1 MRGYTAKHFLLALF
15 CSPPIKQ
22 VECEKRGLEILY
34 RSLRSSYG
42 LLISNKVNDY
52 FSSRLLR
59 NFWLQNWTKSTSS
72 CQFRPLHNS
81 GIIPLTLKPIQA
93 NSPYLKLPLAQLSA
107 FPKSFSLFPNA
118 VYSLQLEI
126 WFGCSSL
133 PPGLLAWLKAGA
145 RTTRLTQSP
154 ALSLAWQK
162 VFLDSSWLLGPSKHL
177 LIGFMSRSAFPSKLT
192 QLLQLEPHP
201 SPNGLPGPPGNPRPE
216 SEASDL
222 FRFSPQLDPL

>member
-133 PPGLLAWLKAGA
+133 PPGLLAWLRAQPYHWHGK
-145 RTTRLTQSP
+145 RFFLTPLDFWDHPSTFWLGLCP
-154 ALSLAWQK
+154 EAP
-162 VFLDSSWLLGPSKHL
+162 FLPS
-177 LIGFMSRSAFPSKLT
+177 SRSSSNL
-192 QLLQLEPHP
+192 
-201 SPNGLPGPPGNPRPE
+201 SPIRPPTVCQGRPATPGPTPKQVID
-216 SEASDL
+216 SDFHL
-222 FRFSPQLDPL
+222 DLTRFFGGST